1 MITDTI
7 NAWIG
12 TGILAG
18 VAMAVIS
25 ALTAGLV
32 SILTATYRYIRYG
45 TCNTKAV
52 VILMARK
59 ARERAEASKRPTQ
72 LEGFGADH
80 D

>member
-25 ALTAGLV
+25 ALTAVLV

-45 TCNTKAV
+45 TCKTEAV

-59 ARERAEASKRPTQ
+59 AKERAEAKR
-72 LEGFGADH
+72 LKDILG
-80 D
+80 